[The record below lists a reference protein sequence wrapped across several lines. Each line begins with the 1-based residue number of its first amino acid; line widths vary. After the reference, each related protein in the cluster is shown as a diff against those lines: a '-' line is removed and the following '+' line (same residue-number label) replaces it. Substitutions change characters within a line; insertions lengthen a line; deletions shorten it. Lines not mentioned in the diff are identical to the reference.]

1 MALSEAYSG
10 SASIGTTEFS
20 LPNNSTTL
28 TPIAISG
35 VYQLFLD
42 LNALTA
48 TESYRVAVKEKVRS
62 SSTQRTVFSTDIMGV
77 QAEAVLVAPGLLLL
91 NGWDITIRKLFG
103 TDRTIEWS
111 IRKVA

>member
-10 SASIGTTEFS
+10 SSTIGTTEFS

-28 TPIAISG
+28 TPIAVSG

-48 TESYRVAVKEKVRS
+48 AEEYQIQCKEKVS
-62 SSTQRTVFSTDIMGV
+62 SSGTQRVVFSTVIYGA
-77 QAEAVLVAPGLLLL
+77 QAEPAFVGPSLLLL
-91 NGWDITIRKLFG
+91 HGWDMTVKKLFG
-103 TDRTIEWS
+103 TDRSIIWS
-111 IRKVA
+111 IRKVG